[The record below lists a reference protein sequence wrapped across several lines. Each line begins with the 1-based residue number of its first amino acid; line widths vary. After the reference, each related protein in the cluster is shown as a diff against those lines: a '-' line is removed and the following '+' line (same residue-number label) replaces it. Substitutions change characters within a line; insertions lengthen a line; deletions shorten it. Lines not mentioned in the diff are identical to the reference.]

1 MINLQITL
9 DYINKL
15 DCLKIS
21 HHIISAKSCY
31 IADTMH
37 NYLAVKAIY
46 HYWNMQGN
54 NIMLNETRISS
65 VSCTF
70 RMRTVNH

>member
-15 DCLKIS
+15 DCLTIS
-21 HHIISAKSCY
+21 HHMISAKSCY

-37 NYLAVKAIY
+37 NCLAVKAIY
-46 HYWNMQGN
+46 YYWNMQGN

-65 VSCTF
+65 VS
-70 RMRTVNH
+70 